1 MKTNELIKKLN
12 EMNYTCSFEDDDK
25 IIVIDDMGDYW
36 IEINFYKKD
45 NDIGISTSEDRYIS
59 KKYFNVLN
67 IIMEY
72 CNTPLSEREEEK
84 KYHLRFPKGYNSWYS
99 YLAKEI
105 NKDNGEY
112 DCSGKCIDNEKY
124 KNIFTQK
131 EIDEMPFDTSF
142 FVKEEVK

>member
-1 MKTNELIKKLN
+1 MTKNELLRRIAELGYTYEHSERWDRRLRISPTGEPKAHYISIGNYDFKVYDGYVVSSERSKKL
-12 EMNYTCSFEDDDK
+12 
-25 IIVIDDMGDYW
+25 V
-36 IEINFYKKD
+36 
-45 NDIGISTSEDRYIS
+45 RYILD
-59 KKYFNVLN
+59 YLD
-67 IIMEY
+67 
-72 CNTPLSEREEEK
+72 TPIEEREEEK

-131 EIDEMPFDTSF
+131 EIDEMPFDTNF

>member
-1 MKTNELIKKLN
+1 MTKNELLKRIVELGYTHTYDELRDKLRISTISEPSSYYISIGTYDFKVHDGYVVSSERSKKL
-12 EMNYTCSFEDDDK
+12 
-25 IIVIDDMGDYW
+25 V
-36 IEINFYKKD
+36 
-45 NDIGISTSEDRYIS
+45 RYILD
-59 KKYFNVLN
+59 YLD
-67 IIMEY
+67 
-72 CNTPLSEREEEK
+72 TPIEEREEEK

-131 EIDEMPFDTSF
+131 EIDEMPFDTNF